1 MYLSVILSSSI
12 SFSCIPI
19 FFEMSVEVT
28 YPVHES
34 IVGGFLTTF
43 YNLVAIVFL
52 LLFFIPKYYNII
64 IIQTNLTAFVPSI
77 GYTWINYTL
86 VAATALTLPAMLLTQ
101 ETYNRSNVDEA
112 ALSPNY

>member
-1 MYLSVILSSSI
+1 M
-12 SFSCIPI
+12 
-19 FFEMSVEVT
+19 
-28 YPVHES
+28 
-34 IVGGFLTTF
+34 
-43 YNLVAIVFL
+43 YNL
-52 LLFFIPKYYNII
+52 
-64 IIQTNLTAFVPSI
+64 IQTNLTVLALSI

>member
-1 MYLSVILSSSI
+1 M
-12 SFSCIPI
+12 
-19 FFEMSVEVT
+19 
-28 YPVHES
+28 
-34 IVGGFLTTF
+34 
-43 YNLVAIVFL
+43 
-52 LLFFIPKYYNII
+52 
-64 IIQTNLTAFVPSI
+64 TAFVPSI